1 MLHSPKRPEGKL
13 GTMRRRYAVA
23 GITLGLIS
31 MLAPPAQ
38 AGDALNF
45 FKNYFV
51 TGDYA
56 VGGVGLQ
63 GTGVNGFATGAIPV
77 SGVPANADIL
87 GAFLYWATVE
97 HTPGSGAVGA
107 TFGYPDLNPSLN
119 DISGIAKPLGTGT
132 PPCWSSGGATGGGGP
147 TVQLAVYRADVL
159 RFIPVNPATGKR
171 WVNRVHTV
179 MLPDSGTG
187 NSTPSTEGASLVIVY
202 RDSASYGDTD
212 MPLKSIVIYDG
223 SYTMNQTTQTMTQTI
238 QGFYQ
243 ASSTNPAAKLT
254 HIVGSGQLN
263 KTERLLFNGQFVET
277 NPFTGG
283 LGAAWDN
290 PTFDVSAL
298 VGGNSASATTVVD
311 HAGSSTFDCLSW
323 GAIIF
328 STTVQDTDN
337 DGLLDVWETSGFT
350 DVATGAFVDLPHMGA
365 NPNVKDIFVQ
375 VDYLT
380 GADGH
385 AHLPSQKALDMVA
398 AAFQKAPV
406 DGGAGIRIHFDV
418 GGSYQTLPADTAII
432 PAAVALGGNAI
443 PESSTCTVSP
453 CAFPTFPGT
462 VGWKAG
468 YRLIRDQ
475 HLAHSRKDVFHYALF
490 AHTLGLPTA
499 PGSGIPKSTSGISD
513 LLGGDLMVTLGLWD
527 HQVGSDFVQAATLF
541 HELGHNLALRHGGQ
555 SLVPSQSQL
564 PNCKPNYESSMNYL
578 FQIGG
583 LLDAHGVPNIDY
595 SREALPNLGE
605 GSLSESAGFGVSSM
619 AYQSRWYLPFGS
631 STLDNQ
637 LGTTAATRHCDGT
650 SKAATDVTV
659 GGMIRVDSG
668 SLVGSPVDWNKNG
681 TTDLGT
687 FAQDLD
693 YNGGFSVAPFT
704 GFNDWSHIDLRQVG
718 GRRNVFKVSLDVQKI
733 DLASGDSGLGDSGLG
748 DSGLGDSGLGDSGL
762 GDSGLGDSGLGDSG
776 LGDSGLGADL
786 EFETAKSI
794 GNAPS
799 SLRATVGKQII
810 TLNWS
815 APNVSAVT
823 QYRVYRAIGPIT
835 STNLPALIGT
845 VGIVTAGTPPST
857 TFVDTNVKNNVTY
870 TYLVVLTDGDGN
882 HSGPSNQVTV
892 LMK

>member
-1 MLHSPKRPEGKL
+1 MLDSPNRPEGKL

-38 AGDALNF
+38 AGDALHF

-63 GTGVNGFATGAIPV
+63 GTGVNGFATGGIPV

-107 TFGYPDLNPSLN
+107 KFGYPDPSLSLN
-119 DISGIAKPLGTGT
+119 DISGIAKSLGTGT

-147 TVQLAVYRADVL
+147 TIQLAVYRADVL
-159 RFIPVNPATGKR
+159 RFIPLNPATGKR

-179 MLPDSGTG
+179 VLPDSGTG

-202 RDSASYGDTD
+202 RDSASYGDAGV
-212 MPLKSIVIYDG
+212 PLKSIVIYDG
-223 SYTMNQTTQTMTQTI
+223 SYTVNQTTQTMTQTI

-243 ASSTNPAAKLT
+243 ASSINPTAKLT
-254 HIVGSGQLN
+254 HIVGSGQAN
-263 KTERLLFNGQFVET
+263 KTERLLFNGQAVAA
-277 NPFTGG
+277 NPFAGV
-283 LGAAWDN
+283 LGPAWDN
-290 PTFDVSAL
+290 PTFDVSSRM
-298 VGGNSASATTVVD
+298 VGNDASATTVVD

-323 GAIIF
+323 GAIVF

-337 DGLLDVWETSGFT
+337 DGLLDVWETNGFT
-350 DVATGAFVDLPHMGA
+350 DIATGAFVNLPAMGA
-365 NPNVKDIFVQ
+365 NPGVKDIFVQ
-375 VDYLT
+375 VDYMT
-380 GADGH
+380 GAGGH
-385 AHLPSQKALDMVA
+385 AHLPGKKALDMVA

-406 DGGAGIRIHFDV
+406 DSGKGIHVHFDV
-418 GGSYQTLPADTAII
+418 GGNYQTSPADPAIV
-432 PAAVALGGNAI
+432 PAAFALGGSAI
-443 PESSTCTVSP
+443 AESSTCTAST
-453 CAFPTFPGT
+453 CAFPNFPGT
-462 VGWKAG
+462 VGWKTG
-468 YRLIRDQ
+468 YRFIRDQ
-475 HLAHSRKDVFHYALF
+475 HFAYSRKDVFHYALF

-499 PGSGIPKSTSGISD
+499 PGSGIPKSVSGISD

-527 HQVGSDFVQAATLF
+527 HEVGTDFVQAATLF

-555 SLVPSQSQL
+555 SQAT
-564 PNCKPNYESSMNYL
+564 NCQPNYESSMNYL

-583 LLDAHGVPNIDY
+583 LLDAHGVPAIDY
-595 SREALPNLGE
+595 SREVLPNLGE

-619 AYQSRWYLPFGS
+619 AYQSRWYVPFGS
-631 STLDNQ
+631 STLDSR
-637 LGTTAATRHCDGT
+637 LGTTPASRHCDGT
-650 SKAATDVTV
+650 PKAATDITP
-659 GGMIRVDSG
+659 GMIRVDSG
-668 SLVGSPVDWNKNG
+668 SLVGSPIDWNKNG
-681 TTDLGT
+681 VTDPVAP
-687 FAQDLD
+687 AQDLD
-693 YNGGFSVAPFT
+693 YNGSFTVAPFT

-718 GRRNVFKVSLDVQKI
+718 GRRNVIKLSLDVQKT

-776 LGDSGLGADL
+776 LGADL
-786 EFETAKSI
+786 DFETATSL

-799 SLRATVGKQII
+799 GLTATVGKQII

-815 APNVSAVT
+815 APTVATVAKYS
-823 QYRVYRAIGPIT
+823 VYRAIGAIT
-835 STNLPALIGT
+835 STNLPTFLAD
-845 VGIVTAGTPPST
+845 VTPPAT
-857 TFVDTNVKNNVTY
+857 TFVDTTVKNNVTY
-870 TYLVVLTDGDGN
+870 TYLVVMTDGNGN
-882 HSGPSNQVTV
+882 QSGPSNQVTL

>member
-1 MLHSPKRPEGKL
+1 
-13 GTMRRRYAVA
+13 
-23 GITLGLIS
+23 
-31 MLAPPAQ
+31 MLATPAQ
-38 AGDALNF
+38 AGDALHF

-63 GTGVNGFATGAIPV
+63 GTGVNGFATGGIPV

-107 TFGYPDLNPSLN
+107 KFGYPDPGLSLN
-119 DISGIAKPLGTGT
+119 DISGIAKSLGNGT
-132 PPCWSSGGATGGGGP
+132 PPCWSSGGATGGGCP
-147 TVQLAVYRADVL
+147 TIQLAVYRADVL

-171 WVNRVHTV
+171 WVNRTHTV
-179 MLPDSGTG
+179 VLPDSGTG

-202 RDSASYGDTD
+202 RDSASYGDAG

-223 SYTMNQTTQTMTQTI
+223 SYTMNQTTQSMTQTI

-243 ASSTNPAAKLT
+243 ASSVNPAAKLT
-254 HIVGSGQLN
+254 HIVGSGQAN
-263 KTERLLFNGQFVET
+263 KTERLLFNGQAIAT
-277 NPFTGG
+277 NPFTSS
-283 LGAAWDN
+283 LGTAWDN

-298 VGGNSASATTVVD
+298 VGGNSASATTTVD

-323 GAIIF
+323 GAVIF

-337 DGLLDVWETSGFT
+337 DGLLDVWETRGFT
-350 DVATGAFVDLPHMGA
+350 DIATGAFVNLPAMGA

-385 AHLPSQKALDMVA
+385 AHLPSKKALDMVA

-406 DGGAGIRIHFDV
+406 DGGAGIHVHFDV
-418 GGSYQTLPADTAII
+418 GGNYQTSPADPAIV
-432 PAAVALGGNAI
+432 PAAFALGGSAI
-443 PESSTCTVSP
+443 AESSTCAAAT
-453 CAFPTFPGT
+453 CAFPNFPGT
-462 VGWKAG
+462 VGWKTG
-468 YRLIRDQ
+468 YRFIRDQ
-475 HLAHSRKDVFHYALF
+475 HFAYSRKDVFHYALF

-499 PGSGIPKSTSGISD
+499 PGSGIPKSVSGISD

-527 HQVGSDFVQAATLF
+527 NQVGTDFVQAATLF
-541 HELGHNLALRHGGQ
+541 HELGHNLALRHGGG
-555 SLVPSQSQL
+555 SQT

-583 LLDAHGVPNIDY
+583 LLDAHGVPAIDY
-595 SREALPNLGE
+595 SHAALPDLTE
-605 GSLSESAGFGVSSM
+605 GSLSDSSGFGTLTLP
-619 AYQSRWYLPFGS
+619 YQSRWYVPFGTS
-631 STLDNQ
+631 SLDNR

-650 SKAATDVTV
+650 PKAATDVTP
-659 GGMIRVDSG
+659 GMIRVDSG
-668 SLVGSPVDWNKNG
+668 SLVGSSVDWNKDG
-681 TTDLGT
+681 FSQSL

-693 YNGGFSVAPFT
+693 FNGSSSEAAFT
-704 GFNDWSHIDLRQVG
+704 GFDDWSHIDLRQVG
-718 GRRNVFKVSLDVQKI
+718 GRRNVIKLSLDVQKN
-733 DLASGDSGLGDSGLG
+733 DLAAGDSGLG

-786 EFETAKSI
+786 DFQTARSL

-799 SLRATVGKQII
+799 SLTATVGKQII

-823 QYRVYRAIGPIT
+823 NYSVYRAIGTIT
-835 STNLPALIGT
+835 STNLPTLIGT
-845 VGIVTAGTPPST
+845 VGIVTTGTPPAT
-857 TFVDTNVKNNVTY
+857 TFVDTTVKNNVTY
-870 TYLVVLTDGDGN
+870 TYLVVQTDGDGN
-882 HSGPSNQVTV
+882 HSGPSNQVTL